1 MQEVKPNS
9 EDGPTETGGF
19 GIATGSWCRRGALR
33 SEVTEGLSKAEV
45 TGRRPRARGGRSEL
59 EVYHVASQAESQ
71 LRVGNLEGDCE
82 PK

>member
-19 GIATGSWCRRGALR
+19 GSATGNWCRRGASR
-33 SEVTEGLSKAEV
+33 SEVTEGLAKAEV
-45 TGRRPRARGGRSEL
+45 TGRRARAGGGRSEL
-59 EVYHVASQAESQ
+59 GVYHVASQAESQ
-71 LRVGNLEGDCE
+71 LRAGSLEGDCE